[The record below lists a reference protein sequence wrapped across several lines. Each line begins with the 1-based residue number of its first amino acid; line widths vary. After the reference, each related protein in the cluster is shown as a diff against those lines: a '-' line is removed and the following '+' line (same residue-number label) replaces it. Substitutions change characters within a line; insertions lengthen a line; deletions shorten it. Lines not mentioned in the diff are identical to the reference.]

1 MSRSRKKTPV
11 VKNSDKS
18 AKRYANH
25 AVRHSK
31 AEFSL
36 KGNAY
41 KRCFPSWNI
50 CEYASRWTLENA
62 LRTYRDPVEG
72 KMFRKYFKTEKE
84 FVNYWRREAL
94 QK

>member
-11 VKNSDKS
+11 FKNTDKS

-36 KGNAY
+36 NGNAY
-41 KRCFPSWNI
+41 KRCYHSWNI
-50 CEYASRWTLENA
+50 SEYAARWTLEEA
-62 LRTYRDPVEG
+62 LKTYHDPVEG
-72 KMFRKYFKTEKE
+72 KRFRKYWKTEE
-84 FVNYWRREAL
+84 DFINYWKKEVL
-94 QK
+94 WK

>member
-11 VKNSDKS
+11 FKSTDKF

-31 AEFSL
+31 TDISI

-50 CEYASRWTLENA
+50 CEFSSRWTLEDA
-62 LRTYRDPVEG
+62 LKTYHDPIEG
-72 KMFRKYFKTEKE
+72 KRFRKYCKTEE
-84 FVNYWRREAL
+84 DFINYWRRETL

>member
-1 MSRSRKKTPV
+1 MSRSRKKNPV
-11 VKNSDKS
+11 FKSSDRY
-18 AKRYANH
+18 AKRLANH

-50 CEYASRWTLENA
+50 CECTGHWTLENA
-62 LRTYRDPVEG
+62 LKTYHDPVEG
-72 KMFRKYFKTEKE
+72 KRFRKYWKTEE
-84 FVNYWRREAL
+84 DFINYWKKEVL
-94 QK
+94 WK